1 MVFTPFGSGRQSRQ
15 LQASKAS
22 FLAGSE
28 SDVRQ
33 WHRGFGS
40 AVGTGMPHGVYP
52 FRKRPPKPSAAGS
65 ESDVRQ
71 WHRGF
76 GSAVWDRH
84 AMVFTRF
91 GSGRQSRQLQASKAS
106 FLAGSESDVRHW
118 HRGLGSAVGPGMPW
132 CFPVSEA
139 AAKCSQLQ
147 AQKATLG
154 SGTGASE
161 APLGPACHGVYLF
174 RKQPPKP
181 SAAGFKG

>member
-1 MVFTPFGSGRQSRQ
+1 MVCTRFGSSRQSRQ
-15 LQASKAS
+15 LQALQAS

-28 SDVRQ
+28 SDVRH

-40 AVGTGMPHGVYP
+40 AVGTGMPWCFPVSEAAAKAVSCRL
-52 FRKRPPKPSAAGS
+52 RKRR
-65 ESDVRQ
+65 E
-71 WHRGF
+71 
-76 GSAVWDRH
+76 AVAPGLRKRRWDRH

-118 HRGLGSAVGPGMPW
+118 HRGFGSAVGTGMPW
-132 CFPVSEA
+132 CFPVGSGRQS
-139 AAKCSQLQ
+139 SQLQ

-161 APLGPACHGVYLF
+161 APLGPACHGVYPF
-174 RKQPPKP
+174 RKRPPKP